1 MMKKRMTFFLLIISF
16 LILNNTTFSN
26 SPDTVSSDASGAR
39 FGSFITPAGTTTTL
53 ARVTATDRGTNNMKF
68 TNPYNPPQVFTTWA
82 GTFKGDVDGNAANF
96 YCVDILHYLAFWKNN
111 DPNYYKDSI
120 FTPSTITYVLM
131 NYFPY
136 KSYPYPGALNSR
148 EKEAAAI
155 QIALW
160 HFADGVDLSTV
171 TNSNANLGTEIRNRA
186 IQIVNDANAN
196 AGSLIPVKTLFFT
209 DDDMSLLGSTPASF
223 TLKAFN
229 ELAQPAANVTVTL
242 TATGG
247 VLSQSTVQTTATG
260 ETPVITFTPNPG
272 ATNVTI
278 NASAQVIVPQ
288 GTRYFHTVAPNTYQ
302 KLVLATPAVGFR
314 TASLNLEWT
323 QLADLSLSKS
333 VSDPEPDNGD
343 VITYTLTLTNNGPV
357 TATNVEISDLFPD
370 GLEFISA
377 SNSGAY
383 NNGKITW
390 NILSVPSGGSVQ
402 LTITARVNIQVQPA
416 FDLGVAKDYNL
427 FVLRDLNQPSSD
439 TEGKVA
445 VGRDCY
451 LSNYSVGYTLPAS
464 GGTEDVLVVGRNVVF
479 VSGDIFGGNAVYGNT
494 ETISQ
499 QVGIVDGTK
508 RQDNIIDFE
517 AAKNYLQSLSA
528 QLNGYTTNGSTTVT
542 NGVITVTLD
551 GSDPFLNVFALT
563 AQQLTDAQEVFINVP
578 NGSVVLVNVRG
589 NNIDWGGNLVVNGT
603 SYTNALFNF
612 YNATD
617 ITISQIDVTGTILAP
632 KADIN
637 FITGVQHGQMICK
650 SLTGQ
655 AQFNNRPFIGNLPID
670 ETITNVAEVTASDQ
684 LDPDSSPNNGVDT
697 EDDFATAAIHVFDL
711 ASGGS
716 GGGSTGLG
724 NWAAVGNPL
733 PNEEFGWCLTY
744 DNSGNILVGT
754 WGGKIYRSTDG
765 GLTFSH
771 LNPGMGAAF
780 IWSIAVGSGN
790 TLYASTE
797 RGVYK
802 STDNGTTWVSSGL
815 ASSDVRGLAI
825 NPSDG
830 AIYAAT
836 WGTGA
841 YKSTDNGA
849 NWTQI
854 NNGLENLAASS
865 ILIHN
870 NTILIG
876 TFGGSIGKSVDGGA
890 SWAMIN
896 AGTPYI
902 WSLGKSSNGT
912 IFAGAY
918 GSGLFVSNDAGASW
932 FRESSGLNASYIY
945 GITGDQSGNVFLSSW
960 NNGIWFASP
969 STFDNNASYN
979 WQSIGMQGTRVTAIV
994 YNQADGSLLA
1004 ATSNGQFFKND
1015 APTSNRESGITAPGE
1030 FALMNNYPN
1039 PFNPS
1044 TVIEFSV
1051 KTREFVTLSV
1061 YNISGE
1067 LVSTLLSNELN
1078 PGKYSISFDAR
1089 GLASGIY
1096 IYRLSSPSGN
1106 IVRKMILQ
1114 K

>member
-16 LILNNTTFSN
+16 LVFNNIILSN
-26 SPDTVSSDASGAR
+26 SPDTVSSDASGVR
-39 FGSFITPAGTTTTL
+39 FGSFVTPAGPATTL
-53 ARVTATDRGTNNMKF
+53 ARVTATDRGTKNMKF
-68 TNPYNPPQVFTTWA
+68 TNPYNPSQVFTTWA
-82 GTFKGDVDGNAANF
+82 GTFKGDIDGNAANF
-96 YCVDILHYLAFWKNN
+96 YCVDILHNLAFWRNN
-111 DPNYYKDSI
+111 SPNYYKDSI
-120 FTPSTITYVLM
+120 YTPSTITYVLM

-136 KSYPYPGALNSR
+136 KAYPYAGALNTR

-160 HFADGVDLSTV
+160 HFADGVDLSSV
-171 TNSNANLGTEIRNRA
+171 TNSNAGLGTEIRNRA

-229 ELAQPAANVTVTL
+229 ELAQPAANVTVIL

-247 VLSQSTVQTTATG
+247 VLSQSTVQTTSTG

-302 KLVLATPAVGFR
+302 KLVLATPTIGTR
-314 TASLNLEWT
+314 TASLNIEWT

-343 VITYTLTLTNNGPV
+343 VITYTLTLTNSGPI
-357 TATNVEISDLFPD
+357 TATNVEISDILPD

-377 SNSGAY
+377 SNSGVY
-383 NNGKITW
+383 DNGKITW

-451 LSNYSVGYTLPAS
+451 LANYSIGYTLPNS

-479 VSGDIFGGNAVYGNT
+479 LSGDIFGGNVVYGNT
-494 ETISQ
+494 ETISE
-499 QVGIVDGTK
+499 QVGIVHGTK
-508 RQDNIIDFE
+508 RQDNIIDFN
-517 AAKNYLQSLSA
+517 AAKNYLQGLSA
-528 QLNGYTTNGSTTVT
+528 QLNGYTTNGTTTVST
-542 NGVITVTLD
+542 SGVTVTLD
-551 GSDPFLNVFALT
+551 GSDPFINVFAVT
-563 AQQLTDAQEVFINVP
+563 AQELTNAQEVYINVP
-578 NGSVVLVNVRG
+578 NGSVILVNIRG
-589 NNIDWGGNLVVNGT
+589 DNIDWGGNLVVSGT

-612 YNATD
+612 YNATN
-617 ITISQIDVTGTILAP
+617 ITISQIDVTGSILAP

-650 SLTGQ
+650 SLSGQ

-684 LDPDSSPNNGVDT
+684 LDPDSSPNNGIDT
-697 EDDFATAAIHVFDL
+697 EDDFTTAAIHVSDL
-711 ASGGS
+711 ISGGS
-716 GGGSTGLG
+716 GGGTGLG
-724 NWAAVGNPL
+724 NWVALGNPL
-733 PNEEFGWCLTY
+733 PDEEFGWCLTY

-765 GLTFSH
+765 GLTFTH
-771 LNPGMGAAF
+771 LNPGMGTAF
-780 IWSIAVGSGN
+780 IWSIAVATGN
-790 TLYASTE
+790 TIYASTE

-830 AIYAAT
+830 ALYAAA
-836 WGTGA
+836 WGAGA

-849 NWTQI
+849 NWIQI
-854 NNGLENLAASS
+854 NNGLENLASS
-865 ILIHN
+865 SVLIHN

-890 SWAMIN
+890 SWTMIN

-902 WSLGKSSNGT
+902 WSLGKSSGGT
-912 IFAGAY
+912 IFAGSY

-945 GITGDQSGNVFLSSW
+945 GITGDQSGNVFISSW

-969 STFDNNASYN
+969 SSFDNTASYN

-994 YNQADGSLLA
+994 YNQTDGSLLA

-1078 PGKYSISFDAR
+1078 PGKYSIAFDAR